1 MTHIH
6 SIFLL
11 SKKIIHLYANFWDWN
26 RVHLSLYMFIVRAY
40 SLSRDHFF
48 SISNIKV
55 LKFLK

>member
-26 RVHLSLYMFIVRAY
+26 RVHLSLYMFIVSAY

-48 SISNIKV
+48 PSVISRS
-55 LKFLK
+55 